1 MPQENASSP
10 RAQAL
15 GDELISIHER
25 LRKELAT
32 LMAGVED
39 FTAGRPF
46 ASDVP
51 APGLGSQLRGRCL
64 WVCEAI
70 HAHHTTETTRGF
82 PLLEQR
88 FPDLAPAVD
97 LLRREHD
104 ILAGLR
110 RQLEETLAGLG
121 TGDTAKVHTELRHL
135 TAEMEAHFDR
145 EERQLVAA
153 LNAL

>member
-1 MPQENASSP
+1 MPQENASP

-15 GDELISIHER
+15 GDELISIHDR
-25 LRKELAT
+25 LRKELTT
-32 LMAGVED
+32 LMTDVED

-51 APGLGSQLRGRCL
+51 APGLGSQLREHCL

-70 HAHHTTETTRGF
+70 HAHHTSETTRGF

-88 FPDLAPAVD
+88 FPDLAPALD
-97 LLRREHD
+97 QLRREHD
-104 ILAGLR
+104 ILAALR

-121 TGDTAKVHTELRHL
+121 TGDTANVQTKLRHL

-145 EERQLVAA
+145 EEKQLVAA